1 MQSSTLDRIFLKNM
15 FASSLSTLFLSIGS
29 ILDAMIVG
37 KLIGDNAL
45 TAYGLTP
52 PILFFMTAQLG
63 VFMAGMQNCGGTA
76 IGKGNARLGD
86 EYFSSAL
93 IFETA
98 LSVFISLVLFF
109 FPSSVSYI
117 LGASKHSTEIFEQT
131 RDYIL
136 GISSGLPFLAVSSI
150 LMNIMYIEG
159 KGQKVLIAIL
169 LAITTNICGDLYVA
183 HTSGSMLGIGIA
195 TSLGEILSCL
205 YLVCCRLGNEKA
217 VSLSIRNTRFKLM
230 GSIIKGGSTTGFIRA
245 SHMFRIWILNFIL
258 TYYLGKE
265 AVSALSIQNSSSVFF
280 ISVVGGTGAA
290 ILSIGSL
297 FYGENDE
304 NSMKQLIHKAALYG
318 IIICTGVLII
328 IFIVSKQLVN
338 FYTDNAVIANLANQG
353 ILIYALG
360 IPFFMLDM
368 IFVQYYMSV
377 KKYNLSAVLS
387 FISNFVSVIIA
398 ALLLFKPFGMTGI
411 WFSFPVGY
419 ALSLLFVLGVGY
431 YSNHKLPKNISEC
444 MIPFS
449 ISKYRE
455 VNYICNTPKQL
466 SEASESIRLTALEWG
481 LNKSGA
487 NKASLCIEE
496 YGILLMSKVF
506 HQDKKQRAQNNFS
519 IRMVEMEDKIMIR
532 IRDNYPTLN
541 SLEWMKAHQYETD
554 EKNISENSL
563 PIKLIFSSINEI
575 EYRNIMG
582 LNTIIITIGGT
593 DKKLDKIRK

>member
-1 MQSSTLDRIFLKNM
+1 MQSSTLDRIFLKHM

-159 KGQKVLIAIL
+159 KGQKVLIAML

-205 YLVCCRLGNEKA
+205 YLVCYRLGSEKA

-481 LNKSGA
+481 LNKIGA
-487 NKASLCIEE
+487 SNASLCIEE
-496 YGILLMSKVF
+496 YGMLLMSKVF
-506 HQDKKQRAQNNFS
+506 HQAKKQRAQNNFS
-519 IRMVEMEDKIMIR
+519 IRMVEMKDKTMIR
-532 IRDNYPTLN
+532 IRDNYPILN

-563 PIKLIFSSINEI
+563 PINLIFGSINEI